1 MVLERELREV
11 DLDPDPFR
19 QFTAWFDDA
28 VGHGQLQPDAM
39 TVATA
44 SVDGR
49 PSVRYVLL
57 RGIDDRGVVFY
68 TNFDSR
74 KGREL
79 DTNSFAAVA
88 FHWPAALRQ
97 VRMIGHVERVAAEES
112 DLYWAGRPR
121 ASRLSAWASEQ
132 SEVIGDR
139 EELEARV
146 DELEHRFA
154 GIDVPRPK
162 WWGGYRVVPDEIEF
176 WQHRDDRLHDRL
188 RYSRVSSG
196 PWRVARLQP

>member
-19 QFTAWFDDA
+19 QFTVWFDDA
-28 VGHGQLQPDAM
+28 VDHGQLQPDAM

-44 SVDGR
+44 TIDGR

-57 RGIDDRGVVFY
+57 RGVDDRGVVFY
-68 TNFDSR
+68 TNFESR

-79 DTNSFAAVA
+79 DANSFAAVA

-97 VRMIGHVERVAAEES
+97 VRMTGRVERVADEAS

-154 GIDVPRPK
+154 GIDVPRPT

-188 RYSRVSSG
+188 RYTRVVSG

>member
-1 MVLERELREV
+1 MTLERELREV

-19 QFTAWFDDA
+19 QFKVWFDDA
-28 VGHGQLQPDAM
+28 VDHGQLQPDAM

-44 SVDGR
+44 TIDGR

-57 RGIDDRGVVFY
+57 RGVDDRGVVFY
-68 TNFDSR
+68 TNFESR

-79 DTNSFAAVA
+79 DTNSLAAVA

-97 VRMIGHVERVAAEES
+97 VRMTGRVERVADEES

-139 EELEARV
+139 NELEARV

-154 GIDVPRPK
+154 GTDVPRPT

-188 RYSRVSSG
+188 RYTRMNSG